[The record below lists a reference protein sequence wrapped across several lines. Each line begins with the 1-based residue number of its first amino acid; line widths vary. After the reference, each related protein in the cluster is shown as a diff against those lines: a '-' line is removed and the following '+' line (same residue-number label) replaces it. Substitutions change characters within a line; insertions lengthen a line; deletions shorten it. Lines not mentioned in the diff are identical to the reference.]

1 MNEYDYMKALWTQ
14 FYDGPT
20 ALEEPLPEDGSR
32 EERRRFLKLMDKLDE
47 RCETISLNSFIA
59 GFKLAAGIAREI
71 TPSSFSFIE
80 AEEERA
86 RQS

>member
-20 ALEEPLPEDGSR
+20 ALEEPLPNGSK
-32 EERRRFLKLMDKLDE
+32 EENRCFIKLMDRLNE
-47 RCETISLNSFIA
+47 RCEIVSLNSFVA
-59 GFKLAAGIAREI
+59 GFKLAFGIAREI
-71 TPSSFSFIE
+71 MPSTYSFVE

-86 RQS
+86 SQS

>member
-1 MNEYDYMKALWTQ
+1 MNEYDYMKALWAQ

-47 RCETISLNSFIA
+47 RC
-59 GFKLAAGIAREI
+59 
-71 TPSSFSFIE
+71 
-80 AEEERA
+80 
-86 RQS
+86 

>member
-1 MNEYDYMKALWTQ
+1 MNEYDYMKALWAQ
-14 FYDGPT
+14 FYDSPT
-20 ALEEPLPEDGSR
+20 ALAEPLPEDGSR

-71 TPSSFSFIE
+71 TPSAYSFIE

>member
-1 MNEYDYMKALWTQ
+1 MNEYDYMKALWAQ
-14 FYDGPT
+14 FYDGLT

-32 EERRRFLKLMDKLDE
+32 EERRHFLKLMDTLDE
-47 RCETISLNSFIA
+47 RCETISLDSFIA

-71 TPSSFSFIE
+71 TPSAYSFIE